1 MERIAKCESG
11 AKQVDSKGV
20 LIKHVNKD
28 GSVDIGRWMINDKRH
43 EARPLHSDSTFIRR
57 KETPATPIIS
67 TRRKAQSCGFIP
79 NLVGSNNMP
88 FEIERTQ
95 TLLLKEHAPD
105 VEVSTIR
112 GEYILKVGGLEIER
126 WEAGDRTTAKIIQ
139 GWIQRKL
146 SQGYQSREY
155 VSPENLHN

>member
-1 MERIAKCESG
+1 
-11 AKQVDSKGV
+11 
-20 LIKHVNKD
+20 
-28 GSVDIGRWMINDKRH
+28 
-43 EARPLHSDSTFIRR
+43 
-57 KETPATPIIS
+57 
-67 TRRKAQSCGFIP
+67 
-79 NLVGSNNMP
+79 MP